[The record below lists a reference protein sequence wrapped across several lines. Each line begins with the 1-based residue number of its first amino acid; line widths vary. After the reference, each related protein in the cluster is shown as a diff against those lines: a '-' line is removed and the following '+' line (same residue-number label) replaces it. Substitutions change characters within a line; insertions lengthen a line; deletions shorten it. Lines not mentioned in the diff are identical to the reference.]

1 MSSPANTKAPDQTIR
16 SARELGGALR
26 AARLAQGLTQEE
38 LADIAKLTRPHLV
51 HIEQGKTT
59 ERLDQLF
66 RLASLLGLEVLVRPR
81 RTHRGT
87 DATA

>member
-1 MSSPANTKAPDQTIR
+1 MDRPDETVR
-16 SARELGGALR
+16 SARELGEALR
-26 AARLAQGLTQEE
+26 RARLAQGLTQEE

-51 HIEQGKTT
+51 HIEKGKTT

-66 RLASLLGLEVLVRPR
+66 RLASLLGLELVVRPR

-87 DATA
+87 DPAA

>member
-1 MSSPANTKAPDQTIR
+1 MSSAANKTPPDQTVR
-16 SARELGGALR
+16 SARELGETLR

-38 LADIAKLTRPHLV
+38 LADVAKLTRPHLV

-87 DATA
+87 GTTA